1 MPIDFQLPPY
11 GGKADVNNI
20 GVCAKRGERPQ
31 QLTFN
36 MPTSDKSYIN
46 TSSPRGG
53 REGAYSF
60 QQKGDHLT
68 IFKNKKK
75 MHTPKGNIIY
85 TYDEALANRII
96 EQLEAEADY
105 TSCSSLLCY
114 HYTYCDLTAEYDQK
128 TVAED
133 LLTCLEHNVEY
144 DPFIAFC
151 EEKAIEA
158 MSDEE
163 ADQMVK
169 AFKQQMMAFIA
180 SCSMYQLV
188 AITVLYCA
196 FDSLA
201 LPYYIIKETMGET
214 ACSIDDFMAK
224 LSAYCKREEI
234 SIPAD
239 MPATI
244 SAFCEYWK
252 L

>member
-1 MPIDFQLPPY
+1 M
-11 GGKADVNNI
+11 
-20 GVCAKRGERPQ
+20 
-31 QLTFN
+31 
-36 MPTSDKSYIN
+36 
-46 TSSPRGG
+46 
-53 REGAYSF
+53 
-60 QQKGDHLT
+60 
-68 IFKNKKK
+68 
-75 MHTPKGNIIY
+75 
-85 TYDEALANRII
+85 
-96 EQLEAEADY
+96 
-105 TSCSSLLCY
+105 
-114 HYTYCDLTAEYDQK
+114 
-128 TVAED
+128 
-133 LLTCLEHNVEY
+133 EY
-144 DPFIAFC
+144 DPFIAFR

-180 SCSMYQLV
+180 GCSMYQLV

-214 ACSIDDFMAK
+214 AYSIEDFVAK
-224 LSAYCKREEI
+224 LSAYCKREGI
-234 SIPAD
+234 DLPAD

>member
-1 MPIDFQLPPY
+1 
-11 GGKADVNNI
+11 
-20 GVCAKRGERPQ
+20 
-31 QLTFN
+31 
-36 MPTSDKSYIN
+36 MPTSDKGNIKYSPSGEIEGGSFSYQ
-46 TSSPRGG
+46 P
-53 REGAYSF
+53 
-60 QQKGDHLT
+60 KGDHLT

-85 TYDEALANRII
+85 TYDEAFAKRII
-96 EQLEAEADY
+96 KELEAEADY
-105 TSCSSLLCY
+105 TSCSSILCY

-133 LLTCLEHNVEY
+133 LLTCLDHNVEY
-144 DPFIAFC
+144 DPFIAFS

-180 SCSMYQLV
+180 SCSMSQLV

-201 LPYYIIKETMGET
+201 LPYYIVKETMGET
-214 ACSIDDFMAK
+214 AYSIEDFVAK
-224 LSAYCKREEI
+224 LSAYCKREGI
-234 SIPAD
+234 DIPTD

-244 SAFCEYWK
+244 SAFCEYWTI
-252 L
+252 